1 MNQKYT
7 IESQSKNK
15 NTKKIIKPQ
24 KQKQNKKK
32 ERSIKSTGKQELKWQ

>member
-7 IESQSKNK
+7 IESQRKNK